1 MEQRLE
7 SVFADEVK
15 RCSMLNCAEVARSGQ
30 RYCVECHRK
39 YMKAWRAKR
48 RRKEAELQKSVLSLR
63 KQVVELQQ
71 RVRELEAG

>member
-1 MEQRLE
+1 M
-7 SVFADEVK
+7 SVEVDSLK
-15 RCSMLNCAEVARSGQ
+15 RCSMPNCAEVARNGQ

-48 RRKEAELQKSVLSLR
+48 KRREAELKQSVLKLR

>member
-1 MEQRLE
+1 VS
-7 SVFADEVK
+7 SVDVK
-15 RCSMLNCAEVARSGQ
+15 KCSMPNCSEIARYGQ

-48 RRKEAELQKSVLSLR
+48 RRREEELKQSVVKLR

-71 RVRELEAG
+71 RVRELEV